1 MDQEQLLG
9 RIERT
14 SVIAEVMK
22 RIRSLIES
30 GNLSPG
36 SRLPSEREL
45 RESLG
50 VGRSTVREA
59 LRALDALGLVEVRQ
73 GKGTYVRSAPANAS
87 DMLTMTEASHSD
99 WEQLDRI
106 VEARLPIETY
116 AASLAAIR
124 RTDEQLAQLAERLG
138 DFERAIQ
145 TNDLSKLVLA
155 DIEFHNLIADVAS
168 PVLLSC
174 LDSIGVLLINS
185 RRMSLS
191 RADRLPHVLDKHRLI
206 YEAIAATDPGKASQA
221 MSDHLLD
228 FISELGFQVGTFPPD
243 PSRTERDDTYFIV
256 GRL

>member
-14 SVIAEVMK
+14 SVIAEVMN
-22 RIRSLIES
+22 RVRHLIES
-30 GNLSPG
+30 GDLLPG

-45 RESLG
+45 REGLG

-73 GKGTYVRSAPANAS
+73 GQGTYVRSARAKTA
-87 DMLTMTEASHSD
+87 DLLAKTEVPHSD
-99 WEQLDRI
+99 WEQLDRV

-124 RTDEQLAQLAERLG
+124 RTDERLAQLAERLD
-138 DFERAIQ
+138 DFERAMQ
-145 TNDLSKLVLA
+145 TNDLAKLVLA
-155 DIEFHNLIADVAS
+155 DIEFHNLIADAAS

-191 RADRLPHVLDKHRLI
+191 RAERLPHVLHKHRLI
-206 YEAIAATDPGKASQA
+206 YEAIVAKDPGKASQA

-228 FISELGFQVGTFPPD
+228 FISELGFQVGAFQPD
-243 PSRTERDDTYFIV
+243 PSRKERDNTHFIV